1 VSWSLV
7 LAIFLSG
14 QVALLLLG
22 LPVAVAFFAVNIVG
36 AFYFMGGY
44 SGELQLVRN
53 TVDAVANFV
62 LSPIPMFI
70 LMGEVLFQTG
80 VAQKAIGA
88 VDRLIARVP
97 GRLSLVAVAGG
108 TVFAALSGSTMA
120 NTALLG
126 STLMPEMR
134 RRGYHP
140 SMAMGPIL
148 GTGGIAM
155 LIPPSAL
162 AVLLA
167 SLGEIP
173 VGDLLIA
180 GILPGLLMATLFFGY
195 VVIRCKLNPAL
206 APSYDIGMLSLR
218 ERLVPVLTHVVPL
231 FILFAIVVGSILA
244 GIASPTESASLG
256 AVGAVLACGVYRALS
271 RESLARALVETA
283 KISAMIFFIVAAA
296 ITFSQILTF
305 SGATSGLVRAV
316 TSMKLSPGEMVVG
329 MMVILLFLGCFLD
342 QVSMMMIT
350 LPFFIPLA
358 KAAHIDLVWL
368 GLLMLIL
375 LEVAFTTPPFGML
388 LFVMKGVAP
397 PETTMF
403 QVYRAAT
410 PFILLELF
418 AVAIIFVVPGIAT
431 WLPHALG

>member
-1 VSWSLV
+1 VSWSLI
-7 LAIFLSG
+7 LAIFLCG

-180 GILPGLLMATLFFGY
+180 GILPGLMMATLFFGY

-206 APSYDIGMLSLR
+206 APSYDVGTLSWR

-256 AVGAVLACGVYRALS
+256 AVGAVLACGVYGALS
-271 RESLARALVETA
+271 RESLSRALVETA

-329 MMVILLFLGCFLD
+329 MMIILLFLGCFLD

>member
-1 VSWSLV
+1 MSWSLI
-7 LAIFLSG
+7 LAIFLCG

-180 GILPGLLMATLFFGY
+180 GILPGLMMATLFFGY

-206 APSYDIGMLSLR
+206 APSYDIGTLTWR

-256 AVGAVLACGVYRALS
+256 AVGAVLACGVYGALS
-271 RESLARALVETA
+271 RESLSRALVETA

-329 MMVILLFLGCFLD
+329 MMLILLFLGCFLD

-375 LEVAFTTPPFGML
+375 LEIAFTTPPFGML

-418 AVAIIFVVPGIAT
+418 AVAIIFFVPGVAT